1 MKHFLV
7 ALHFLTIIRL
17 PGAPQ
22 ASPESIGE
30 SATLFPIVGL
40 LLGLAL
46 VSCDWLLE
54 ACVPP
59 AILSIA
65 LVVLIILMTRAF
77 HLDGL
82 ADTFDGLGAKDGKQ
96 EALRAMRDSSTGVFG
111 MLAVVI
117 VLSLKFKCL
126 ELIRE
131 LRVPA
136 LLLSPVL
143 GRWAM
148 LVLAYNSTSPA
159 EGLGRILVEHMHR
172 RHFILGSLFTS
183 ILSVMIAGISGL
195 WILLSAF
202 LLTWIMRRYFHRRIG
217 GVTGDTCGAAG
228 EITES
233 LILTIFALIEW
244 NKSGTSYR

>member
-7 ALHFLTIIRL
+7 AVHFLTIIRL
-17 PGAPQ
+17 PGAPRF
-22 ASPESIGE
+22 SPELIGA
-30 SATLFPIVGL
+30 SATHFPIVGL

-46 VSCDWLLE
+46 VLCNRLLE

-59 AILSIA
+59 AILSVA
-65 LVVLIILMTRAF
+65 LVLIMTLLTRAF

-82 ADTFDGLGAKDGKQ
+82 ADTFDGLGAKGDRQ
-96 EALRAMRDSSTGVFG
+96 DALKAMRDSSTGVFG
-111 MLAVVI
+111 MVAVVI
-117 VLSLKFKCL
+117 VLSLKFKSL

-148 LVLAYNSTSPA
+148 LVLAHNSTSPA
-159 EGLGRILVEHMHR
+159 EGLGRILIEHMQS
-172 RHFILGSLFTS
+172 RHLILGSLFTS
-183 ILSVMIAGISGL
+183 ILSLMIMGIFGL
-195 WILLSAF
+195 WMLLSAF
-202 LLTWIMRRYFHRRIG
+202 LLTWTMRRHFHRRIG
-217 GVTGDTCGAAG
+217 GVTGDTCGAIG

-233 LILTIFALIEW
+233 LIFMIFALLEW
-244 NKSGTSYR
+244 NRP